1 MSKKKITWTAEKYQR
16 LLAAT
21 IAAHPEIKIVRV
33 STWYLIIMVPYYH
46 GTLLLILIKQN
57 YNHVAAMFGE
67 GATYD
72 SIETR
77 FRNVKKEA
85 KILQAEIDSG
95 SRPAV
100 APPTPRKRKLANGG
114 APSTPRKIGG
124 EGRAR
129 KMAAIEK
136 TPVKQESIQEEDSVA
151 AWSGNGDYSD

>member
-1 MSKKKITWTAEKYQR
+1 MSNKKKITWTAEKYQR

-21 IAAHPEIKIVRV
+21 IAAHPEIKI
-33 STWYLIIMVPYYH
+33 
-46 GTLLLILIKQN
+46 N

-136 TPVKQESIQEEDSVA
+136 TPVKQESIQEEDSIV

>member
-1 MSKKKITWTAEKYQR
+1 MSNKKKITWTAEKYQR

-21 IAAHPEIKIVRV
+21 IAAHPEIKI
-33 STWYLIIMVPYYH
+33 
-46 GTLLLILIKQN
+46 N

-100 APPTPRKRKLANGG
+100 APPTPRKRKLANG

-124 EGRAR
+124 VGRAR
-129 KMAAIEK
+129 KMVAVEK
-136 TPVKQESIQEEDSVA
+136 TPVKQESIQEEGSVA
-151 AWSGNGDYSD
+151 ARSGNGDYSD